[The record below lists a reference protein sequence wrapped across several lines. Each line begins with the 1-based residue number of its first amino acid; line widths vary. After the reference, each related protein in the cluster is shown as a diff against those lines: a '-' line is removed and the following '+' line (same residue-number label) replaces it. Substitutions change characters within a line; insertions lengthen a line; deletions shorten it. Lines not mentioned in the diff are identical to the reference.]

1 MISAVRLFKRVLMRI
16 RKATKRDKSQWIALR
31 AQLWPRA
38 ELCQLREEVDKML
51 EDVNWG
57 IFTAGHEGK
66 IVGFIECSIRDK
78 APACETNRIGYI
90 EGWFVTPQYRN
101 QGVGASLAEC
111 GEKWAKEMGCREMA
125 SDTTSEFPSSPIAHK
140 ALGYQEVKRKFY
152 YRKSLS

>member
-1 MISAVRLFKRVLMRI
+1 MPKRVTLKI
-16 RKATKRDKSQWIALR
+16 RRVTKKDKSQWVALR

-38 ELCQLREEVDKML
+38 ELDQLRDEVDKML
-51 EDVNWG
+51 EDIDWG
-57 IFTAGHEGK
+57 IFIAEHEGK

-90 EGWFVTPQYRN
+90 EGWFVAPQFRN
-101 QGVGASLAEC
+101 QGVGASLVEY
-111 GEKWAKEMGCREMA
+111 GEKWAKEMGCREIA
-125 SDTTSEFPSSPIAHK
+125 SDTTSEFPLSPNAHK